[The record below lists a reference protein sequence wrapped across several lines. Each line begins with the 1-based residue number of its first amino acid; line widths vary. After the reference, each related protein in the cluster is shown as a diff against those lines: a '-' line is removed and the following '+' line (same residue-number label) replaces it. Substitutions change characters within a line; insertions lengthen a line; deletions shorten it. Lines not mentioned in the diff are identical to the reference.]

1 MKLWIPGAA
10 GLLGSALCRASPG
23 ALATGREV
31 NIGNE
36 AAVRAVLEQHP
47 DITHIVN
54 CAAFSLVDAAETQ
67 KEEAFAANALGPENL
82 AKVAQEKKIPFIHI
96 STDYVFAG
104 EAHIPLKENDPV
116 GPLNYYGL
124 TKLEGEQRVQ
134 QVNPDA
140 CILRTSWIFGDGGK
154 NFVAKLLHMFRTQEE
169 VRLTDD
175 QWGRPTYA
183 LDLVGAILQMFGK
196 AGVYH
201 FANAGPTTKFAFGCA
216 MRDLA
221 EKQGLQLAVKRVIA
235 VPGSMFPSPCKRP
248 SYSAFDTSKIE
259 SLLKSPIRPWQE
271 ALSQFLCNCS

>member
-1 MKLWIPGAA
+1 MRLWIPGAA

-36 AAVRAVLEQHP
+36 AAVRALLERHP

-67 KEEAFAANALGPENL
+67 REEAFAANALGPENL
-82 AKVAQEKKIPFIHI
+82 ATVAQEKKIPFIHI

-104 EAHIPLKENDPV
+104 KAHIPLKESDPV
-116 GPLNYYGL
+116 GPLNYYGS

-140 CILRTSWIFGDGGK
+140 CILRTSWIFGSGGK

-183 LDLVGAILQMFGK
+183 LDLAEVILQMFGK

-235 VPGSMFPSPCKRP
+235 VPGKLFPSPCKRP
-248 SYSAFDTSKIE
+248 RYSAFDTSKIE

-271 ALSQFLCNCS
+271 ALNHFLCNCS